1 MITRLNPTQKRM
13 GTKIFGIIAS
23 AAIVVVIALTLINF
37 GNYRSLL
44 PERTEPTAAVE
55 ATVEIEATE
64 VDTMATEADS
74 IAIETIDSLTLA
86 PTDTLQIEQ

>member
-1 MITRLNPTQKRM
+1 M

-44 PERTEPTAAVE
+44 PERPAKVEEVAEAIEVDTLAVDTLAVE
-55 ATVEIEATE
+55 A
-64 VDTMATEADS
+64 VDSLALVAPADS
-74 IAIETIDSLTLA
+74 
-86 PTDTLQIEQ
+86 LQIEQ

>member
-1 MITRLNPTQKRM
+1 M

-55 ATVEIEATE
+55 ATVEIEETE
-64 VDTMATEADS
+64 VDTMATE
-74 IAIETIDSLTLA
+74 TIDSLA
-86 PTDTLQIEQ
+86 IAEPADTLQLEQEQ

>member
-1 MITRLNPTQKRM
+1 M

-23 AAIVVVIALTLINF
+23 AAIVVVIALTLINY

-55 ATVEIEATE
+55 ATVEIEETE
-64 VDTMATEADS
+64 VDTMAAEA
-74 IAIETIDSLTLA
+74 IDSLA
-86 PTDTLQIEQ
+86 IAEPADTLQLEQEQ

>member
-1 MITRLNPTQKRM
+1 M

-44 PERTEPTAAVE
+44 PERPAKVEEVAEAIEVDTLAVDTLAVE
-55 ATVEIEATE
+55 AV
-64 VDTMATEADS
+64 
-74 IAIETIDSLTLA
+74 DSLALVA
-86 PTDTLQIEQ
+86 PADTLQLEQEQ

>member
-1 MITRLNPTQKRM
+1 M
-13 GTKIFGIIAS
+13 GTKIFGILAS

-64 VDTMATEADS
+64 VDTMATEA
-74 IAIETIDSLTLA
+74 IDSLVIA
-86 PTDTLQIEQ
+86 EPADTLQLEQEQ

>member
-1 MITRLNPTQKRM
+1 M

-64 VDTMATEADS
+64 VDTMAAEA
-74 IAIETIDSLTLA
+74 IDSLA
-86 PTDTLQIEQ
+86 IAEEIEAADTLQLEQEQ

>member
-1 MITRLNPTQKRM
+1 M

-44 PERTEPTAAVE
+44 PERTEPTATVE

-64 VDTMATEADS
+64 VDTLAAEA
-74 IAIETIDSLTLA
+74 IDSLA
-86 PTDTLQIEQ
+86 MAEEIEAADTLQLEQEQ

>member
-1 MITRLNPTQKRM
+1 M

-44 PERTEPTAAVE
+44 PERPAKVEEVAEAIEVDTLAVE
-55 ATVEIEATE
+55 AV
-64 VDTMATEADS
+64 
-74 IAIETIDSLTLA
+74 DSLA
-86 PTDTLQIEQ
+86 IAEPADTLQLEQEQ

>member
-1 MITRLNPTQKRM
+1 M

-23 AAIVVVIALTLINF
+23 AAVVVVIALTLINY
-37 GNYRSLL
+37 GNYHSLL

-55 ATVEIEATE
+55 EKVAIEATE

-74 IAIETIDSLTLA
+74 IAVETVDSLTLA

>member
-1 MITRLNPTQKRM
+1 M

-23 AAIVVVIALTLINF
+23 AAIVVVIALTLINY

-55 ATVEIEATE
+55 ATGEIEATE
-64 VDTMATEADS
+64 VDTMATEA
-74 IAIETIDSLTLA
+74 IDSLA
-86 PTDTLQIEQ
+86 IAEPADTLQLEQEQ

>member
-1 MITRLNPTQKRM
+1 M

-64 VDTMATEADS
+64 VDTMAAEA
-74 IAIETIDSLTLA
+74 IDSLAITEEIEA
-86 PTDTLQIEQ
+86 ADTLQLEQEQ

>member
-1 MITRLNPTQKRM
+1 M

-55 ATVEIEATE
+55 ATVEIEVAEIDSTA
-64 VDTMATEADS
+64 VLDTTTIAMADS
-74 IAIETIDSLTLA
+74 LAIAEPA
-86 PTDTLQIEQ
+86 DTLQLEQEQ

>member
-1 MITRLNPTQKRM
+1 M

-44 PERTEPTAAVE
+44 PEHTEPTAAVE

-74 IAIETIDSLTLA
+74 IAVETVDSLTLA

>member
-1 MITRLNPTQKRM
+1 M

-64 VDTMATEADS
+64 VETMTTEA
-74 IAIETIDSLTLA
+74 IDSLA
-86 PTDTLQIEQ
+86 IAEPADTLQLEQEQ

>member
-1 MITRLNPTQKRM
+1 M

-23 AAIVVVIALTLINF
+23 AAIVVVIALTLFNF

-64 VDTMATEADS
+64 VDTMAAEA
-74 IAIETIDSLTLA
+74 IDSLA
-86 PTDTLQIEQ
+86 IAEPADTLQLEQEQ

>member
-1 MITRLNPTQKRM
+1 M

-55 ATVEIEATE
+55 ATVEIEVAEIDSTA
-64 VDTMATEADS
+64 VLDTTTIAMADS
-74 IAIETIDSLTLA
+74 LAIAEPA
-86 PTDTLQIEQ
+86 DTLQLEQ

>member
-1 MITRLNPTQKRM
+1 M

-23 AAIVVVIALTLINF
+23 AAIVVVIALMLINF

-64 VDTMATEADS
+64 VDTMATEA
-74 IAIETIDSLTLA
+74 IDSLA
-86 PTDTLQIEQ
+86 IAEPADTLQLEQEQ

>member
-1 MITRLNPTQKRM
+1 M

-64 VDTMATEADS
+64 VDTMAAEA
-74 IAIETIDSLTLA
+74 IDSLVIA
-86 PTDTLQIEQ
+86 EPADTLQLEQEQ

>member
-23 AAIVVVIALTLINF
+23 AAIVVVIALSLINF

-64 VDTMATEADS
+64 VDTMAAEA
-74 IAIETIDSLTLA
+74 IDSLA
-86 PTDTLQIEQ
+86 IAEPADTLQLEQEQ

>member
-1 MITRLNPTQKRM
+1 M

-44 PERTEPTAAVE
+44 PERAEPTATVE
-55 ATVEIEATE
+55 EVVEIE
-64 VDTMATEADS
+64 ATEADS
-74 IAIETIDSLTLA
+74 IAVETVDSLTLA

>member
-1 MITRLNPTQKRM
+1 M

-44 PERTEPTAAVE
+44 PERPAAVE
-55 ATVEIEATE
+55 EVAEAIE
-64 VDTMATEADS
+64 VDTLAVDTLAVEAV
-74 IAIETIDSLTLA
+74 DSLALVA
-86 PTDTLQIEQ
+86 PADTLQIEQ

>member
-1 MITRLNPTQKRM
+1 M

-64 VDTMATEADS
+64 VDTMDTEA
-74 IAIETIDSLTLA
+74 IDSLA
-86 PTDTLQIEQ
+86 IAEPADTLQLEQEQ

>member
-1 MITRLNPTQKRM
+1 M

-44 PERTEPTAAVE
+44 PEHTEPTTAVE

-64 VDTMATEADS
+64 VDTMATEA
-74 IAIETIDSLTLA
+74 IDSLA
-86 PTDTLQIEQ
+86 IAEPADTLQLEQEQ

>member
-1 MITRLNPTQKRM
+1 M

-55 ATVEIEATE
+55 ATVEIE
-64 VDTMATEADS
+64 VDTMATE
-74 IAIETIDSLTLA
+74 TIDSLA
-86 PTDTLQIEQ
+86 IAEPADTLQLEQEQ